1 MEKYDEIIKSLDKKI
16 KKINENKLISYSEKS
31 YVMFLAIKKMEKNY
45 KSSDD
50 LLIFHQA
57 LRNWMCEHVVMVW
70 TGRIKMNYMFS
81 DKYDIRDYLDKK
93 LGVKVTDEIFDI
105 IDKDEEEYKK
115 KNKNLE
121 EYSRYT
127 DLLEE
132 CAGNLDT
139 CIDNIEVSLR
149 NIESILFAASS
160 NKKISK
166 KLYKEVMGE
175 MDSIKEYINDVDEYR
190 H

>member
-1 MEKYDEIIKSLDKKI
+1 
-16 KKINENKLISYSEKS
+16 
-31 YVMFLAIKKMEKNY
+31 
-45 KSSDD
+45 
-50 LLIFHQA
+50 
-57 LRNWMCEHVVMVW
+57 
-70 TGRIKMNYMFS
+70 MNYMFS

-105 IDKDEEEYKK
+105 INKDEEEYKK
-115 KNKNLE
+115 EKKNLE

-132 CAGNLDT
+132 SAGNLDT
-139 CIDNIEVSLR
+139 CIDKIEVSLR
-149 NIESILFAASS
+149 NIESILLSASA

-175 MDSIKEYINDVDEYR
+175 MNCIKEYINDVDEDR